1 MTNKETGLMI
11 KLSGFFFFKLP
22 YLSGLIIYIL
32 LLHEMYK
39 SYNVCPDCALLF
51 SEDLGYFAFVRA
63 SLCFAHTSYL
73 ILEKT
78 GVSKKL
84 LLTQDDLALWFTSVH
99 LRLTVY
105 MQAGLENLKMKK
117 GLGLAVGG
125 LPGQKQQTE
134 TSTM

>member
-1 MTNKETGLMI
+1 LREI
-11 KLSGFFFFKLP
+11 
-22 YLSGLIIYIL
+22 
-32 LLHEMYK
+32 YK
-39 SYNVCPDCALLF
+39 SYNVCPDWALLF

-63 SLCFAHTSYL
+63 SLCFAHTPYL

-99 LRLTVY
+99 LRLSVY

-117 GLGLAVGG
+117 GLGLAVDG